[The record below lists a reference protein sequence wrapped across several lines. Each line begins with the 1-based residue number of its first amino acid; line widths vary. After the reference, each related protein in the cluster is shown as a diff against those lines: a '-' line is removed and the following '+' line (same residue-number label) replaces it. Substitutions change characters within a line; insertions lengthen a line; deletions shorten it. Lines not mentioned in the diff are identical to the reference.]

1 MFNIDSFD
9 NVTLYSKITLFDRNQ
24 LWKILQDIIKYDVK
38 FKHSTPRQTFNIIHE
53 LLLSQLNEYSNL
65 NSIKINNPEPLNDEY
80 IKLNVIENDVNVVIW
95 QMYPEILS
103 KTFIEKIPKIHKINR
118 YNSPYLPYL
127 RLLNNELDFQKD
139 IVTNRSDVLFNIY
152 DNNFNGTNIVATG
165 NLKEVTGN
173 IVSSLYTKNDEITF
187 TIPYPDDSI
196 DLILHLKNVIP
207 LEEAIINN
215 KNDNYISTINNN
227 IDEYI
232 KESYIK
238 WLLLNT
244 YKLDSVKNELGQK
257 INFEIVSE
265 INYIVKLNPKSF
277 YHTTFKNAI
286 FTFTRK

>member
-1 MFNIDSFD
+1 M
-9 NVTLYSKITLFDRNQ
+9 
-24 LWKILQDIIKYDVK
+24 
-38 FKHSTPRQTFNIIHE
+38 
-53 LLLSQLNEYSNL
+53 
-65 NSIKINNPEPLNDEY
+65 
-80 IKLNVIENDVNVVIW
+80 
-95 QMYPEILS
+95 
-103 KTFIEKIPKIHKINR
+103 
-118 YNSPYLPYL
+118 
-127 RLLNNELDFQKD
+127 
-139 IVTNRSDVLFNIY
+139 
-152 DNNFNGTNIVATG
+152 
-165 NLKEVTGN
+165 
-173 IVSSLYTKNDEITF
+173 
-187 TIPYPDDSI
+187 
-196 DLILHLKNVIP
+196 KNVIP

-277 YHTTFKNAI
+277 YHTTFKNTI